1 MKRSK
6 LTENLEGEII
16 KTINVNLTYCICL
29 IRDILIKRPKLEGS
43 FVLVGSQS
51 VVLGGNEIAVYAST
65 KAAIETLVKSLAR
78 EVGSYGLRF
87 NCISPASINTK
98 KIIEMDEDAI
108 KSIIERIPL
117 GRLGR
122 PEEVA
127 ELIIWLFSS
136 GSSYINGSSIPITG
150 GK

>member
-1 MKRSK
+1 
-6 LTENLEGEII
+6 L
-16 KTINVNLTYCICL
+16 
-29 IRDILIKRPKLEGS
+29 
-43 FVLVGSQS
+43 FGSQS

-87 NCISPASINTK
+87 NCISPASIKTK

-108 KSIIERIPL
+108 KSTIERIPL

-127 ELIIWLFSS
+127 ELIIWLFSL
-136 GSSYINGSSIPITG
+136 GSSYINGSTIPITG